1 MNLLLPLLP
10 TAQQLLCVAFTIF
23 KWFGFLPFPFD
34 CLAFKVQPPTYRWSA
49 FVFPVLQFLFYVAL
63 HAIVATHREVIF
75 FTEYQIL
82 NMNDILKY
90 GIQLSAVYAVLI
102 NTIVQ
107 RGVYRA
113 VWTNLSQLRGTVRKK
128 LVRAFLRAYLAKFY
142 GYIAFTL
149 FIELQLLGSVLGSA
163 PDMAY
168 WALIAVL
175 HTFIR
180 LRHLFHVFFIDVL
193 KLHLNHLMLRLTE
206 ETEYAKGLRSA
217 PIRQRSI
224 SRLLELKD
232 AYGHLWEL
240 NDYINRSFGLSQ
252 ICNFTANFVQ
262 LSCDFYW
269 CYLAVRGFS
278 FGGCKEIFLTLLPT
292 SCLLG
297 ILLHSAESCLRVG
310 SSLGTIVLEF
320 PTGNDRM
327 LQKIVYRFALQMSQ
341 QRIHFTAHRLLD
353 VNYRLLKMFG
363 TGIATYMTIFIS
375 FSKELPLQS
384 HQHA

>member
-23 KWFGFLPFPFD
+23 KWFGFIPFPFD
-34 CLAFKVQPPTYRWSA
+34 CLAFKVQPPSYRWSA

-63 HAIVATHREVIF
+63 HTIVATHRKIMF
-75 FTEYQIL
+75 YTEYQVL
-82 NMNDILKY
+82 DMNDILKY
-90 GIQLSAVYAVLI
+90 GIQLTVVYLVLI

-107 RGVYRA
+107 RAVYRA
-113 VWTNLSQLRGTVRKK
+113 VWTNLSQLRGTVRKQ
-128 LVRAFLRAYLAKFY
+128 LFY

-149 FIELQLLGSVLGSA
+149 FIEMQLLVGVLGS
-163 PDMAY
+163 PPGVAY
-168 WALIAVL
+168 WALILVL

-193 KLHLNHLMLRLTE
+193 KLHLNHLKLSLVE

-217 PIRQRSI
+217 SIRQRSI
-224 SRLLELKD
+224 SRLLELKN

-240 NDYINRSFGLSQ
+240 NDNINRSFGWSQ

-269 CYLAVRGFS
+269 CYLAARGFS
-278 FGGCKEIFLTLLPT
+278 FEGCKEIFLTLLPT

-297 ILLHSAESCLRVG
+297 ILLHSAESCLRLG

-320 PTGNDRM
+320 PTGNDRT

-353 VNYRLLKMFG
+353 VNYTLLKMFG

-375 FSKELPLQS
+375 FSKDLPLTS
-384 HQHA
+384 RRHA